1 VLERVLAGARALG
14 FGLQGLIR
22 CSTRGQKGNVEFFA
36 WWAKSALNLNMDLVP
51 AWIKEA
57 VSHE

>member
-1 VLERVLAGARALG
+1 MG
-14 FGLQGLIR
+14 FGLKGLIR
-22 CSTRGQKGNVEFFA
+22 CSTHGQKGNVEFFA
-36 WWAKSALNLNMDLVP
+36 WWVKGTPDLNADSVA